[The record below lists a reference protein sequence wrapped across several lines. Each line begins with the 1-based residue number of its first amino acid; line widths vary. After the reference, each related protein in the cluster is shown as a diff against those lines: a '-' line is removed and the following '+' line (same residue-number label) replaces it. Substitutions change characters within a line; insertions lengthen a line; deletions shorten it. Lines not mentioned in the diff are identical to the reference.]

1 MDELLALELDSIKPR
16 GCTRTNGG
24 WRKEGLSPNHLA
36 TDSIWTKLPPLS
48 VPVSPSP
55 VSRDASRDFVA
66 LDMWLRTRYQVS
78 KLNILHHGIY
88 FGFGLVGLRWV

>member
-24 WRKEGLSPNHLA
+24 WRKEGLSQNHLA

-66 LDMWLRTRYQVS
+66 LDMWLRTRYQVIE
-78 KLNILHHGIY
+78 KKGKEDKKNKINKN
-88 FGFGLVGLRWV
+88 